1 MTTDD
6 LSKSLATI
14 ESALRRLRRE
24 ALLQSLQ
31 HGLEAGAV
39 RSTLESVGLSSTPE
53 LEAVYGWRNGTAP
66 GSPASLDDVQLFP
79 GFHMLS
85 LEDAVTNYRA
95 FVTDRRWTS
104 GWLPLF
110 ANGGGDFYV
119 LDLSPPGAR
128 QMRRFWIDEAEHPI
142 EFSSLSA
149 MMATLAQG
157 FERGIFYVD
166 PSGYLEMDDL
176 VFGGLA
182 TEMNPG
188 IAYWREL
195 T

>member
-1 MTTDD
+1 MA
-6 LSKSLATI
+6 LS
-14 ESALRRLRRE
+14 RLGRE

-31 HGLEAGAV
+31 IGLSADAV
-39 RSTLESVGLSSTPE
+39 RSKLASAGLSCTPE
-53 LEAVYGWRNGTAP
+53 LEAVYGWRNGTASD
-66 GSPASLDDVQLFP
+66 SPASLDDIQLFP
-79 GFHMLS
+79 GFHLLS

-95 FVTDRRWTS
+95 LVVDDRWTT
-104 GWLPLF
+104 GWLPVF

-119 LDLSPPGAR
+119 VDLSPTGAGAVR
-128 QMRRFWIDEAEHPI
+128 HFWIDEAEHPI

-157 FERGIFYVD
+157 FARGIVCLD
-166 PSGYLEMDDL
+166 PNGYLERDDM
-176 VFGGLA
+176 VFGRLA
-182 TEMNPG
+182 TDMNPD